1 MCKAKMGIVIGEPVG
16 ENIRPIWGLCMTCG
30 YGMRWALIRAEQR
43 NVSASDP
50 ALLSLHQLRGTWR
63 VLHTFTH
70 HFSMNP
76 RVPQTSVSS
85 QLASLRNRPDN
96 KPNYPNNQK
105 RSDPNSGLENISDQL
120 TASEGH
126 GTKKQEKARCREGI
140 RFFLGRHFFSDFY

>member
-1 MCKAKMGIVIGEPVG
+1 MGIVIGEAVG
-16 ENIRPIWGLCMTCG
+16 ENIRPIWGLCVTCG

-43 NVSASDP
+43 NVSASGP
-50 ALLSLHQLRGTWR
+50 ALLSLHTAPRNLASAAH
-63 VLHTFTH
+63 VHH

-126 GTKKQEKARCREGI
+126 GTKNQEKARCREGI
-140 RFFLGRHFFSDFY
+140 